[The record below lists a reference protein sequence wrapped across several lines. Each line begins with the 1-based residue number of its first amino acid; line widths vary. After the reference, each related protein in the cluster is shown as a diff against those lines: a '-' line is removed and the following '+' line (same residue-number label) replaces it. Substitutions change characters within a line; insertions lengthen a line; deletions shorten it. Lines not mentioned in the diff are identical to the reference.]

1 MALDEGYVFS
11 GLVSRGIPPHIAEG
25 ITMNLR
31 DESGLN
37 PGINEAAP
45 MVAGSRGGYGLAQ
58 WTGPRRKAL
67 ESAASQRG
75 VAVDDPDFQLDF
87 LVEELQGPEKQ
98 AWARVAQT
106 STAGDAAAAFA
117 TNFLRPAKQHLERR
131 VASYT
136 GSGGSMGNAL
146 RSSPAMQAP
155 DLSRLMAQAEQEP
168 EPIMPD
174 LWEGLDANMFMS
186 KRRFG

>member
-45 MVAGSRGGYGLAQ
+45 VVPGSRGGYGLAQ

-67 ESAASQRG
+67 EAAAAQRG
-75 VAVDDPDFQLDF
+75 VSVDDPDFQLDF
-87 LVEELQGPEKQ
+87 LVGELQGPERQ
-98 AWARVAQT
+98 AWDRVVQT

-117 TNFLRPAKQHLERR
+117 TNFLRPAKEHLERR

-136 GSGGSMGNAL
+136 GGGNAL
-146 RSSPAMQAP
+146 RGSTEPFSPNSAP
-155 DLSRLMAQAEQEP
+155 DLSRLMADLEQEQGP
-168 EPIMPD
+168 DMPD
-174 LWEGLDANMFMS
+174 LWQGLDADMFMS
-186 KRRFG
+186 RRRFG